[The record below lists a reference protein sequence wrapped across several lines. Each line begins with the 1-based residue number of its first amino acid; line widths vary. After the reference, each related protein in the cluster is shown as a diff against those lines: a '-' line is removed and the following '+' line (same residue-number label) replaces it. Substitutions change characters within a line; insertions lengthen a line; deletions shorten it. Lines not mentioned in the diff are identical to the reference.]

1 VRYISAAESIPC
13 LYEPGDESQAHHD
26 AQERNKLIEKGAKDP
41 IMTIVLTLLPNLKV
55 FRFVPVGDGF
65 WFLNA
70 IKRAAATYGLSNPN
84 LNVPFQHLRKVQVSH
99 YDTEM
104 SMDWKWAN
112 FFVRLPSLQWCT
124 GHMLGG
130 MANSL
135 QNDES
140 LQPVVTPTSNVTRF
154 QLSYSSL
161 DSEVVTTVLFIV
173 A

>member
-26 AQERNKLIEKGAKDP
+26 AQERNKLIEKGAEDP
-41 IMTIVLTLLPNLKV
+41 IMAIVLTLLPNLKV